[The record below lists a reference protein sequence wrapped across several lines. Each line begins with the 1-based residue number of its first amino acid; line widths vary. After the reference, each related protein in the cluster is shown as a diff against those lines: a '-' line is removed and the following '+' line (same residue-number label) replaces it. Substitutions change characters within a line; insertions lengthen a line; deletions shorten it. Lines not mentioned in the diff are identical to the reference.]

1 MEPSGDMGV
10 TSSCVL
16 SADCKE
22 EEGML
27 VNSNVPHT
35 QKRPLCPQRSCLCK
49 APAKVLHLNSVA
61 GVSPDFNFCRS
72 PRVSVDHTP
81 QVCHLGK

>member
-1 MEPSGDMGV
+1 MEPSGDMGI

-16 SADCKE
+16 SADCE

-35 QKRPLCPQRSCLCK
+35 QNRPLSSEILRK

-61 GVSPDFNFCRS
+61 GVSPDFNFGRS

>member
-1 MEPSGDMGV
+1 MEPSGDTGV
-10 TSSCVL
+10 TSSRVL
-16 SADCKE
+16 SADCEE

-35 QKRPLCPQRSCLCK
+35 QNRPLSSEILCK

>member
-16 SADCKE
+16 SADSKE
-22 EEGML
+22 EEG
-27 VNSNVPHT
+27 NVSELQCPPHPEET
-35 QKRPLCPQRSCLCK
+35 LLSSEILCK

-72 PRVSVDHTP
+72 PRVSVDHTL